1 MVLPKNKRRLI
12 MSQVDIIFL
21 NNKAM
26 EELGVLDMEACIRD
40 VERVYVI
47 NQTGDII
54 APGKCVMRW

>member
-1 MVLPKNKRRLI
+1 
-12 MSQVDIIFL
+12 MSKVDIIFL

-54 APGKCVMRW
+54 APASA